1 MGVKPVISSLVGKAE
16 AIRRAQLKLTL
27 KKLRRLSTEEQQ
39 SLEAMTEAI
48 VQKIL
53 HDPIQ
58 HLKKDVQ
65 ERDDYIRLV
74 TELFQLN
81 KDKPE

>member
-1 MGVKPVISSLVGKAE
+1 
-16 AIRRAQLKLTL
+16 
-27 KKLRRLSTEEQQ
+27 
-39 SLEAMTEAI
+39 MTKAI

-58 HLKKDVQ
+58 HLKKDVH
-65 ERDDYIRLV
+65 ERDDYIKML
-74 TELFQLN
+74 TELFHLD

>member
-1 MGVKPVISSLVGKAE
+1 
-16 AIRRAQLKLTL
+16 
-27 KKLRRLSTEEQQ
+27 
-39 SLEAMTEAI
+39 MTKAI

-58 HLKKDVQ
+58 HLKKDAA

-74 TELFQLN
+74 AELFRLDR
-81 KDKPE
+81 DKSE

>member
-1 MGVKPVISSLVGKAE
+1 MEVKPVISSLMGKAE
-16 AIRRAQLKLTL
+16 AVRQAQLKLTL
-27 KKLRRLSTEEQQ
+27 KKLRRLSPEERQ
-39 SLEAMTEAI
+39 SLEAMTKAI

-58 HLKKDVQ
+58 RLKKDAD

-74 TELFQLN
+74 AKLFQLDR
-81 KDKPE
+81 DKSE